1 MGVWVSSARLYVC
14 AHQTKRFIV
23 AIKYAEAETYRYLI
37 ASDLSWRTLDIV
49 QGHSLRWLVEISQP
63 YYGSRERLSLAAA

>member
-1 MGVWVSSARLYVC
+1 MVGSARLYVC
-14 AHQTKRFIV
+14 SHQTKRFIV
-23 AIKYAEAETYRYLI
+23 AIKYAEEETYRYLI

-63 YYGSRERLSLAAA
+63 HYGSRESLSLAAA